1 MKRIINVIA
10 LIVLISSQVFAQ
22 KNKNNIEA
30 SVVGFFN
37 GLSLINADTLK
48 HYSTSSDFLLLEDGH
63 VWNLDTLIQKTTSSK
78 NLNIIRTNKFNFI
91 RTEQYKNMAW
101 VSYYNT
107 ADFRLNEKQQ
117 TIKWL
122 ESAVLLKENGRWK
135 IKLLHSTRMK

>member
-48 HYSTSSDFLLLEDGH
+48 HYSTSDFLLLEDGQT
-63 VWNLDTLIQKTTSSK
+63 LD
-78 NLNIIRTNKFNFI
+78 
-91 RTEQYKNMAW
+91 
-101 VSYYNT
+101 
-107 ADFRLNEKQQ
+107 
-117 TIKWL
+117 
-122 ESAVLLKENGRWK
+122 
-135 IKLLHSTRMK
+135 